1 MDPSSGRLV
10 AVEQIVRSRR
20 PRGTANKR
28 VPRASLLFAFPGQ
41 DYAYQGGYKASEAL
55 RTGKARTSVSTPQL
69 STEATAGSPERDVFF
84 AGPGEVFDGVYEI
97 QLGTQEEQKA
107 VRAAKLH
114 EKKQRKWSRWASKTI
129 PELLR
134 PYMTLVKETDHFVRE
149 TSPLSLPACT
159 CQNRSEWKV
168 VGVYFKGASYGNL

>member
-1 MDPSSGRLV
+1 MVAWFLWSRLSVHVDPAVQRTREYLELHYCLRFRGRTMRIK
-10 AVEQIVRSRR
+10 EGTRR
-20 PRGTANKR
+20 LR
-28 VPRASLLFAFPGQ
+28 LC
-41 DYAYQGGYKASEAL
+41 AL
-55 RTGKARTSVSTPQL
+55 ARLERLSTPQL